1 MIVVSDE
8 ATEAE
13 RAQLDL
19 DALSR
24 QVATYDVRSQLR
36 VSAASIF
43 ISGLDLLGLEVAKN
57 ICD

>member
-1 MIVVSDE
+1 MSTIVIDHDVTD
-8 ATEAE
+8 AE

-24 QVATYDVRSQLR
+24 QVATYDVKSQLR

-43 ISGLDLLGLEVAKN
+43 IIGLDLLGLEVAV
-57 ICD
+57 

>member
-1 MIVVSDE
+1 MTTIVLDHEVTD
-8 ATEAE
+8 AE

-24 QVATYDVRSQLR
+24 QVATYDVKSQLR

-43 ISGLDLLGLEVAKN
+43 IIGLDLLGLEVAV
-57 ICD
+57 